1 MLSWSRKW
9 QPTPVLLPGK
19 SCGQRSLAG
28 YSPRGHKESDMTEC
42 ARTQALYYAEAFDEV
57 LWATQNSAT
66 DELSTE
72 REDPLILPPTP
83 DSRQQPGRTG
93 QLPLRTGI

>member
-1 MLSWSRKW
+1 MGRGSSKL
-9 QPTPVLLPGK
+9 TADGD
-19 SCGQRSLAG
+19 
-28 YSPRGHKESDMTEC
+28 YSHEITRGHKESDMTEC

-66 DELSTE
+66 DKLSTVA
-72 REDPLILPPTP
+72 REDPLILSPTP
-83 DSRQQPGRTG
+83 DSRQQPGRMG

>member
-1 MLSWSRKW
+1 
-9 QPTPVLLPGK
+9 
-19 SCGQRSLAG
+19 
-28 YSPRGHKESDMTEC
+28 MTEC

-66 DELSTE
+66 DKLSTVA

-83 DSRQQPGRTG
+83 DSRQQPGRMG